1 MFCKSAKYICICVF
15 YTSICIVIPV
25 LSTTSIVG
33 VGLVVSYSQTPE
45 KLAIIVNFPKLYS
58 K

>member
-1 MFCKSAKYICICVF
+1 MFCKSAKYIRICVF

-45 KLAIIVNFPKLYS
+45 KLAIIVNFPKL
-58 K
+58 